1 MLHFPF
7 AELWWGWEIKV
18 AQFWELC
25 SGGTGYS
32 TGLPYWLGNP
42 CFPFK
47 KSMLPF
53 SQKAKAKND
62 YDEFVL
68 NCAVLLREN
77 HMWIGDS
84 FYVFFLYSAFPPRSS
99 SQKGFLLPPHTYLL
113 IPFPMTWAFAVHSFK
128 HWVMVCFVHCYIPS
142 TWNLT
147 GPWKPATN
155 RNWITKY
162 MNNKWMDC
170 L

>member
-7 AELWWGWEIKV
+7 AELWWGWEIKLHSSENC
-18 AQFWELC
+18 AQEVLDTQQVYHIGWEIHASHLKNN
-25 SGGTGYS
+25 T
-32 TGLPYWLGNP
+32 
-42 CFPFK
+42 
-47 KSMLPF
+47 
-53 SQKAKAKND
+53 QKAKAKND

-128 HWVMVCFVHCYIPS
+128 HWVMVCFVHSLAPGISLAHGNPPQ
-142 TWNLT
+142 T
-147 GPWKPATN
+147 G
-155 RNWITKY
+155 IE
-162 MNNKWMDC
+162 
-170 L
+170 